1 MIKIDGKEYR
11 NLEEQVQANKNN
23 IERIIEGEELL
34 ARLGIKVVGQVEAE
48 SELPNPVTYEGEFG
62 DAFLVGLETP
72 YDYYIFTRPFEGE
85 TDPQWFNLGP
95 FPVAGPQGPQGP
107 QGPKGADGVRGSQWF
122 SGTGQPT
129 TTSGF
134 NIGDYYIN
142 VGTGNIWHL
151 HDVDGVAKWLLEGN
165 IIGPQGPQGIQG
177 ERGARGAVGPVG
189 PQGPAGPA
197 GPVVD
202 IIGELANIDQ
212 LPDPDSVARN
222 AAYLIPVSG
231 VKHVYIII
239 ENEGTGELSWYDG
252 GIFSGGTIV
261 KVNGSPVNEFN
272 ADTKLNTGASMEYL
286 NDTLTVYQMSG
297 GSRTVN
303 RTTLRGDVFDVR
315 NGTNA
320 TGTYGATAATMNN
333 YSAGGKA
340 TRYTVG
346 QILQKAS
353 SSAGWQTLNLPT
365 AGGTLA
371 RTVDITNAVNT
382 INRTI
387 ANVENRTTISSI
399 SSYSSSARTIIP
411 EAGKSYI
418 FLLRANASGQK
429 WTFTASGPESTS
441 VSIESQLM
449 LVFWPSEPW
458 RATQAGEVYRPWI
471 IQIDQGSLIPNVAA
485 HTYDVYADEAV
496 FEHLSNTG
504 NDVCIFTQG

>member
-1 MIKIDGKEYR
+1 MITINGKQLR
-11 NLEEQVQANKNN
+11 NLEEQVQANKND

-34 ARLGIKVVGQVEAE
+34 ARLGIKVVGQVED
-48 SELPNPVTYEGEFG
+48 SGELPNPVVYTGEYG
-62 DAFLVGLETP
+62 DAYLVGTETP
-72 YDYYIFTRPFEGE
+72 YNYYIFTRPFEGE

-95 FPVAGPQGPQGP
+95 FPVAGPQGPVGP

-129 TTSGF
+129 TTGGY

-142 VGTGNIWHL
+142 VSTGNIWHL

-165 IIGPQGPQGIQG
+165 ITGPQGVQG
-177 ERGARGAVGPVG
+177 ERGPSGARGAPGPRG
-189 PQGPAGPA
+189 PQGAAGPA

-202 IIGELANIDQ
+202 IMGELANIDQ
-212 LPDPDSVARN
+212 LPSPTDVNRN
-222 AAYLIPVSG
+222 AAYLIPING
-231 VKHVYIII
+231 VKHVFIII
-239 ENEGTGELSWYDG
+239 EDGEDLEWYDA

-261 KVNGSPVNEFN
+261 KVNGSIVNEFN
-272 ADTKLNTGASMEYL
+272 ADTKLNTGTSMEYT

-297 GSRTVN
+297 DSRTTN

-333 YSAGGKA
+333 YAAGGKA
-340 TRYTVG
+340 TRYTIG

-365 AGGTLA
+365 SGGTLA
-371 RTVDITNAVNT
+371 RTVDISAEVNK
-382 INRTI
+382 IN
-387 ANVENRTTISSI
+387 NRINSLEQKTTISST
-399 SSYSSSARTIIP
+399 SSYSSTSRSIIP

-418 FLLRANASGQK
+418 FLLRANASGEK
-429 WTFTASGPESTS
+429 WTFTATGPESTT
-441 VSIESQLM
+441 VSAEAQLM

-458 RATQAGEVYRPWI
+458 RSTQAGDVYRPWI
-471 IQIDQGSLIPNVAA
+471 IQIDQGSIIPSVEA
-485 HTYDVYADEAV
+485 HTYDVYVNESV
-496 FEHLSNTG
+496 FEHISDTG
-504 NDVCIFTQG
+504 NDVYIFTQG